1 MVQYRVHIKK
11 FPKNLWSFHTPVLQ
25 YPQLPV
31 RNVFQNS
38 LVSGIDDMLEDVAAK
53 HGKFD
58 VIFSD
63 EELSVAHWEKV
74 TLSWA
79 RGDRND
85 PSGGG
90 NWYKNEAGQAGWLCS
105 VLFDYFTPCPE
116 LLHIYVVAHDK
127 DTERVTIRQR
137 LEEAVSL
144 TSRDGFGDLI
154 PLDDD
159 DLPLERKP

>member
-1 MVQYRVHIKK
+1 LQYRVHIKK
-11 FPKNLWSFHTPVLQ
+11 FTKNLWSFHTPVLQ

-31 RNVFQNS
+31 RNIFQNS
-38 LVSGIDDMLEDVAAK
+38 LVSGIDAMLEETAAR

-58 VIFSD
+58 VLFSD
-63 EELSVAHWEKV
+63 EELSIEHWQMQRLAWV
-74 TLSWA
+74 

-90 NWYKNEAGQAGWLCS
+90 NWYKNYEGRAGWLCS
-105 VLFDYFTPCPE
+105 VLFDYFSPCPE
-116 LLHIYVVAHDK
+116 VLYIYIVPHDK
-127 DTERVTIRQR
+127 DSERITLRQR

-144 TSRDGFGDLI
+144 TSREGFGDLI

-159 DLPLERKP
+159 DLPLAQKP